1 VWWRKENLHEALN
14 AAYVGSC
21 DPHVAL
27 QSVERS
33 FTVAADG
40 ALKMVNGSCLWTD
53 ESAAPG
59 MITSGDC
66 DHPQGGWKW
75 TGSASKGEI
84 VHTASSKCLSASL
97 SLGACGTTPW
107 AQAPSASANAS
118 QVYLSTASGKN
129 KGTGCL
135 VVVPDNNNN
144 TLGVAVGVAD
154 AAGSLLP
161 GKTARVSANDT
172 SAGVS
177 LSLSLKSGMEYTVL
191 VGLQTLRDIGCA
203 GIRPQWQTCHV
214 PPEDAAAS
222 LVRAM
227 APTAA
232 RGAAVAASEAFWK
245 GFWSASSVDLTSGSA
260 SAPASVSSVERWY
273 YLSQYLLGCTTR
285 DGKVT
290 SALDGFVCI
299 EPVPWDDQFT
309 LDYNLEATFWG
320 AGSSNR
326 LDFIHP
332 VMASSTNPGA
342 VATAR
347 LRAQNP
353 GVWNTPSQW
362 HSTVGTTVAG
372 AVCNPAC
379 PNLTTTG
386 FRGTEWPSAGMPLGD
401 LRMASSD
408 LQTRFTGGLL
418 ATNLIQYYEY
428 SRNLTTLREKI
439 YPFVRDVAEFYL
451 SYAEKGQD
459 GKLEF
464 PYSCAQ
470 EGCACRDAAFVKVPN
485 VPVPNST
492 LQCKNPASPEMGG
505 GTGRCP
511 TANGWMLNHPCY
523 ECKPYIATGSAD
535 GYHNSHPDVAFASY
549 AFRNAVRFAKILGV
563 DSSMAAEWQGA
574 LNAMPEYPA
583 EDYTFVSG
591 TKGEEFNGGAGFLV
605 EAEYGYRAGILPNHS
620 DTTPKVWPWCNKEY
634 PIANFAAMWP
644 TDEIGATQTK
654 DAQLLARAKQTV
666 FGLNKYQ
673 AKPWANVNGF
683 CLSWPPAVRVSGRGD
698 AETLLTS
705 FATAIASTTGN
716 NGCVHN
722 HGGMLENIGA
732 TVAINDLLLQSHG
745 GRMRFFPAWNATALG
760 AASFT
765 TLRAYGAVLVS
776 GAVDADGLVGPV
788 SLEAEVGGDVVFESA
803 WPGPA
808 APKIT
813 ATGGGAIPAAAVSPG
828 VYSFASKAGGKY
840 TISSA

>member
-1 VWWRKENLHEALN
+1 MWWRKENLHEALN

-84 VHTASSKCLSASL
+84 VHTASSKCLSGSL

-107 AQAPSASANAS
+107 AQAPSGSANAS
-118 QVYLSTASGKN
+118 QVHLSTGSGKN

-154 AAGSLLP
+154 ATGSLLP

-203 GIRPQWQTCHV
+203 GIRPQWQTCRV

-309 LDYNLEATFWG
+309 L
-320 AGSSNR
+320 
-326 LDFIHP
+326 
-332 VMASSTNPGA
+332 
-342 VATAR
+342 
-347 LRAQNP
+347 
-353 GVWNTPSQW
+353 
-362 HSTVGTTVAG
+362 
-372 AVCNPAC
+372 
-379 PNLTTTG
+379 
-386 FRGTEWPSAGMPLGD
+386 
-401 LRMASSD
+401 
-408 LQTRFTGGLL
+408 
-418 ATNLIQYYEY
+418 
-428 SRNLTTLREKI
+428 
-439 YPFVRDVAEFYL
+439 
-451 SYAEKGQD
+451 
-459 GKLEF
+459 
-464 PYSCAQ
+464 
-470 EGCACRDAAFVKVPN
+470 
-485 VPVPNST
+485 
-492 LQCKNPASPEMGG
+492 
-505 GTGRCP
+505 
-511 TANGWMLNHPCY
+511 
-523 ECKPYIATGSAD
+523 
-535 GYHNSHPDVAFASY
+535 
-549 AFRNAVRFAKILGV
+549 
-563 DSSMAAEWQGA
+563 
-574 LNAMPEYPA
+574 
-583 EDYTFVSG
+583 
-591 TKGEEFNGGAGFLV
+591 
-605 EAEYGYRAGILPNHS
+605 
-620 DTTPKVWPWCNKEY
+620 
-634 PIANFAAMWP
+634 
-644 TDEIGATQTK
+644 
-654 DAQLLARAKQTV
+654 
-666 FGLNKYQ
+666 
-673 AKPWANVNGF
+673 
-683 CLSWPPAVRVSGRGD
+683 
-698 AETLLTS
+698 
-705 FATAIASTTGN
+705 
-716 NGCVHN
+716 
-722 HGGMLENIGA
+722 
-732 TVAINDLLLQSHG
+732 
-745 GRMRFFPAWNATALG
+745 
-760 AASFT
+760 
-765 TLRAYGAVLVS
+765 
-776 GAVDADGLVGPV
+776 
-788 SLEAEVGGDVVFESA
+788 
-803 WPGPA
+803 
-808 APKIT
+808 
-813 ATGGGAIPAAAVSPG
+813 
-828 VYSFASKAGGKY
+828 
-840 TISSA
+840 